1 MVNTKELIYKKA
13 YTELN
18 EVLKKLSD
26 IELSKIPN
34 QLIENVRTNMDTNY
48 IWKYD
53 DSKKIEDQDFL
64 VETKALIV
72 EIYERYLCPEDKKDF
87 WKKYDQV
94 CLNMIEEKRRQ
105 EYNPDNI
112 FSRNKKESVVNEK
125 EVITNEIAMVE
136 YKETIFSKLK
146 EWFRNLFNK
155 KRLN

>member
-18 EVLKKLSD
+18 EVFKKLSTE
-26 IELSKIPN
+26 ELSKIPN
-34 QLIENVRTNMDTNY
+34 QLIDNVKANMDMDY
-48 IWKYD
+48 VWKYD

-64 VETKALIV
+64 TETKALIV
-72 EIYERYLCPEDKKDF
+72 EIYERYLCPEDKKEF

-125 EVITNEIAMVE
+125 EVITNEMAMVE
-136 YKETIFSKLK
+136 YKETIFKKIINKILK
-146 EWFRNLFNK
+146 IFKHR
-155 KRLN
+155 